1 VLQLNRDTLRGI
13 GLMEMYFKNDA
24 NWRFRRMKSF
34 RALLAC
40 LPGLLAVPLVAQPQI
55 GGGNCSTATLNGNY
69 SATLTGR
76 ILSST
81 VTFTATTE
89 SVGSV
94 TFDGQSRVTFT
105 LTTNTNKAFGTA
117 QTLSG
122 TYTLQ
127 ANCVGVV
134 TINSGDTATLT
145 LSAYNL
151 GKAYL
156 VTGQD
161 GVYAFTGSGS
171 VLPATCPTALTAGTY
186 PVNGTG
192 FGLTAS
198 AITSTFN
205 LLGVVQLSG
214 TNTITMNLF
223 EASNSGSTNVSS
235 TGTYTL
241 NSNCSATASLT
252 DASGN
257 KYSLVLEF
265 TSGNGNNFILSSS
278 SAASIYTATGR
289 VL

>member
-1 VLQLNRDTLRGI
+1 
-13 GLMEMYFKNDA
+13 
-24 NWRFRRMKSF
+24 MKSF
-34 RALLAC
+34 RAILAC

-55 GGGNCSTATLNGNY
+55 GQIGGSNCSTATLNGPY

-81 VTFTATTE
+81 VAFTSTTE
-89 SVGSV
+89 GVGSV
-94 TFDGQSRVTFT
+94 TFDGQSKVTFN
-105 LTTNTNKAFGTA
+105 LTTNTNKTFGTA
-117 QTLSG
+117 QTLTG

-134 TINSGDTATLT
+134 TITSGDTATLT
-145 LSAYNL
+145 LSAYNQ
-151 GKAYL
+151 GKDYL

-171 VLPATCPTALTAGTY
+171 ILPAMCPTTLTAATY

-205 LLGVVQLSG
+205 VLGVVQLSG

-223 EASNSGSTNVSS
+223 QASNSGTTNVSS

-257 KYSLVLEF
+257 KYSLVFEF
-265 TSGNGNNFILSSS
+265 TASNGNNFILSSS
-278 SAASIYTATGR
+278 SAGSMYTGTGR